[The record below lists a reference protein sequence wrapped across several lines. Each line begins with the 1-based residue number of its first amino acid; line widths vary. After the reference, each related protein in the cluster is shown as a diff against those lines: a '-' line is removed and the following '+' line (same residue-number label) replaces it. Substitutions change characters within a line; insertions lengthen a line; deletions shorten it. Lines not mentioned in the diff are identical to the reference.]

1 MALSNLKIAY
11 YRNLLLSM
19 KVASYKGAP
28 VIAKPVFMLT
38 IIQMIEEGTLLG
50 NKITFTDEL
59 CSTYSTL
66 FQKYSTGKIT
76 PVIYP
81 FYYLNSEEFYI
92 IKGDT
97 SRRTPSVSFIQKQI
111 EFAALDDEFW
121 ELLQDPVVRN
131 DYREAIIKKFLT

>member
-1 MALSNLKIAY
+1 MTLSNLKIAY

-59 CSTYSTL
+59 CNTYSTL

-81 FYYLNSEEFYI
+81 FYYSFLHFLVRKRI
-92 IKGDT
+92 IIWQGKQVRKPEAYFCTLRIFDT
-97 SRRTPSVSFIQKQI
+97 
-111 EFAALDDEFW
+111 
-121 ELLQDPVVRN
+121 
-131 DYREAIIKKFLT
+131 